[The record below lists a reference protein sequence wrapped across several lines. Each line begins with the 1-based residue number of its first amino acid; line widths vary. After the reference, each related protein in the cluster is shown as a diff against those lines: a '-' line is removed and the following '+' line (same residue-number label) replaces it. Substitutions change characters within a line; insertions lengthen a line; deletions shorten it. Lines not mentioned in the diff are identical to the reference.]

1 MYHRWYWLVFSDA
14 QWWWMPQRRHQR
26 LTGARGRGSLLVLFW
41 LLCWYS
47 SSLSSSLCRF
57 SSSLS
62 SSLCWYSSSL
72 SSSLCWFSSY
82 LSSSLCLYSSSLSSS
97 VPSLVSYCPPSWS
110 CPLRSEDEGC
120 QYQSNCLTMV
130 AEEGWAYV
138 LCVVVVVGVVLV
150 PLHLDPGLILD
161 LLIIQQLLLFS
172 NNSFIPS
179 FHPSIPGKLMRCT
192 KSFLIRRKR

>member
-47 SSLSSSLCRF
+47 SSLSSSLC
-57 SSSLS
+57 
-62 SSLCWYSSSL
+62 W
-72 SSSLCWFSSY
+72 
-82 LSSSLCLYSSSLSSS
+82 YSSSLSSS

-138 LCVVVVVGVVLV
+138 LFVVVVVGVVLV

-179 FHPSIPGKLMRCT
+179 FHPSIPSKLMRCT
-192 KSFLIRRKR
+192 KSFLMRRKR